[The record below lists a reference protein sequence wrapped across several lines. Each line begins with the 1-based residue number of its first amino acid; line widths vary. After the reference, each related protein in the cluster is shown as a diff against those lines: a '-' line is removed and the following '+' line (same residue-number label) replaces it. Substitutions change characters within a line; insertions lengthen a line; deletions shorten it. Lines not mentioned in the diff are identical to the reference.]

1 MHLRTKKTKPDIL
14 PLYQISPF
22 CIPGRKR
29 KFQKKERSTGG
40 RMLKTEKMG
49 KIQAGRKFDRKKE
62 WISADFGDFQE
73 YFPHFREK
81 SFEKVPARHVSEIP

>member
-1 MHLRTKKTKPDIL
+1 
-14 PLYQISPF
+14 
-22 CIPGRKR
+22 
-29 KFQKKERSTGG
+29 
-40 RMLKTEKMG
+40 MLKTEKMG